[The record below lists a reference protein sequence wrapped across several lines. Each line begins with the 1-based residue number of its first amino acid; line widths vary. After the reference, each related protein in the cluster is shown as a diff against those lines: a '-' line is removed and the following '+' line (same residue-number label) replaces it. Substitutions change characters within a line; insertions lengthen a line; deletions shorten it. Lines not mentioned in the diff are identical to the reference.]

1 VSDHLPRGLPAA
13 LNGLSRPIVMG
24 VLNITPDSFSDG
36 GQFLSPD
43 DALRHG
49 IAMMELGADLIDVG
63 GESTRPGAKR
73 ISTDEEQSRVIGVI
87 TALRREDVPVSI
99 DTMHAVTARKA
110 VEAGACLVNDV
121 SGGRADLD
129 MYATIA
135 ELQVPYVLMHWR
147 EFDVRSQTVYGDVI
161 ADVRQEFLMACER
174 AREQGVD
181 PAYIIMDPGIGFAKE
196 ADANWQILA
205 NLADVSAGYPVL
217 IGASRKRFLGA
228 LLGSDEP
235 RPVAERDVA
244 THVIS
249 ALVGEVWGIRVHEV
263 RGTRD
268 AIAVAQ
274 AMRGVARG

>member
-1 VSDHLPRGLPAA
+1 VSDDRPRGLPAA
-13 LNGLSRPIVMG
+13 LNEINRPVVLG

-36 GQFLSPD
+36 GHFLSPD

-49 IAMMELGADLIDVG
+49 IAMMESGADLIDVG

-73 ISTDEEQSRVIGVI
+73 ISTDEEQSRVLGVI
-87 TALRREDVPVSI
+87 SALRREAVPVSI
-99 DTMHAVTARKA
+99 DTMHAVTARRA

-135 ELQVPYVLMHWR
+135 ELEVPYVLMHWR
-147 EFDVRSQTVYGDVI
+147 EFDVRSQTTYDDVI
-161 ADVRQEFLMACER
+161 ADVRQEFLSACDR
-174 AREQGVD
+174 AIEQGVD
-181 PAYIIMDPGIGFAKE
+181 PGFIIMDPGIGFAKE

-205 NLADVSAGYPVL
+205 NLAEVSAGYPVL

-235 RPVAERDVA
+235 RPVTERDVA

-274 AMRGVARG
+274 AMKGVSRG

>member
-1 VSDHLPRGLPAA
+1 MSDHRPRGLPAA
-13 LNGLSRPIVMG
+13 LNGLRRPIVMG

-49 IAMMELGADLIDVG
+49 VAMMELGADLIDVG

-135 ELQVPYVLMHWR
+135 DLQVPYVLMHWR

-249 ALVGEVWGIRVHEV
+249 ALVGQVWGIRVHEV

-274 AMRGVARG
+274 AMRGVVRG

>member
-1 VSDHLPRGLPAA
+1 MSDHRPRGLPAA
-13 LNGLSRPIVMG
+13 LNGLRRPIVMG

-49 IAMMELGADLIDVG
+49 VAMMELGADLIDVG

-135 ELQVPYVLMHWR
+135 DLQVPYVLMHWR

-249 ALVGEVWGIRVHEV
+249 ALVGQVWGIRVHEV

>member
-1 VSDHLPRGLPAA
+1 VSDHAPRGLPAA
-13 LNGLSRPIVMG
+13 LSGLNRPVVLG

-36 GQFLSPD
+36 GQYFSPD

-49 IAMMELGADLIDVG
+49 VAMMGSGADLIDVG
-63 GESTRPGAKR
+63 GESTRPGAVR
-73 ISTDEEQSRVIGVI
+73 ISTEEEQSRVIGVI
-87 TALRREDVPVSI
+87 SALIREGVPVSI
-99 DTMHAVTARKA
+99 DTMHAVTARRA

-121 SGGRADLD
+121 SGGRADPD
-129 MYATIA
+129 MYAAIA

-147 EFDVRSQTVYGDVI
+147 EFDVRSQTTYGDVI
-161 ADVRQEFLMACER
+161 ADVRQEFLAACDR
-174 AREQGVD
+174 AIEQGVD
-181 PAYIIMDPGIGFAKE
+181 PSFIIMDPGIGFAKE

-205 NLADVSAGYPVL
+205 NLTEVSAGYPIL
-217 IGASRKRFLGA
+217 IGASRKRFLGS
-228 LLGSDEP
+228 LLGADEP
-235 RPVAERDVA
+235 RSVDERDVA

-274 AMRGVARG
+274 AMKGAARG